1 LITLKERTL
10 LSIVRSEIIKNEQSR
25 ICLLKEICMQEN
37 AGPQEHSQFTPQP
50 SNVYNGPR
58 GIAVKILNRV
68 ERSDA
73 YLDKLLDAE
82 LRSDEMNELD
92 KGLMNEIVTGVVRWK
107 MKLDWVLTGF
117 FHGNFTKAETNIKN
131 ALRVALYQ
139 IQFLDR
145 VPHSAAVNEAVEF
158 IKNLRGQKV
167 ADLVNAVLRNIIR
180 NIENIRYPD
189 QEEDRIRHLAVI
201 ESHPMWMAKRWIERY
216 GYDEAKKIMEANNSI
231 PDLALRVNRLKVDL
245 NYFFSLLD
253 KHQIQ
258 YTRSPY
264 FDFFVRVQH
273 MAGIGSSELF
283 KQGYF
288 SVQDESAGIPVL
300 LLDPKPG
307 ERVIDLCS
315 APGGKT
321 TFIGELMKNM
331 GEIIAVDRYETRLNL
346 VKSAC
351 QRLGITNIHL
361 IAEDGATIEILPA
374 DKVLVDA
381 PCSGLG
387 VLSKK
392 PDSKW
397 QRDADDISHLVILQ
411 NSLLEN
417 AAKLVKPG
425 GVLVYSTCTI
435 EPEENFDLVKEF
447 LARHTE
453 FSIETAQTFVHKSF
467 VGNQGQVE
475 TFKHQH
481 GIDGSFSLR
490 MKKK

>member
-1 LITLKERTL
+1 
-10 LSIVRSEIIKNEQSR
+10 
-25 ICLLKEICMQEN
+25 MQEN
-37 AGPQEHSQFTPQP
+37 STPQEHPQEPQQSQQQTRI
-50 SNVYNGPR
+50 YTGPR
-58 GIAVKILNRV
+58 GTAVKILNRV

-82 LRSDEMNELD
+82 LRSDDMNELD
-92 KGLMNEIVTGVVRWK
+92 KGLMNEIVTGVIRWK

-145 VPHSAAVNEAVEF
+145 VPHSAAVNESVEF
-158 IKNLRGQKV
+158 IKRLRGQKI

-189 QEEDRIRHLAVI
+189 PEEDKIRHLAVI
-201 ESHPMWMAKRWIERY
+201 ESHPVWMTKRWVERY
-216 GYDEAKKIMEANNSI
+216 GYDEAKKIMEANNTI
-231 PDLALRVNRLKVDL
+231 PDLALRINRLKVDL
-245 NYFFSLLD
+245 NYFFSLFD

-258 YTRSPY
+258 YTRSKY
-264 FDFFVRVQH
+264 LDFFVRVQH
-273 MAGIGSSELF
+273 MAGIGTSELF

-321 TFIGELMKNM
+321 TFIGELMKNT

-346 VKSAC
+346 VKNAC
-351 QRLGITNIHL
+351 LRLGVSNVHYL
-361 IAEDGATIEILPA
+361 ADDGAIIDIPPA
-374 DKVLVDA
+374 DKVLLDA

-392 PDSKW
+392 PDAKW
-397 QRDADDISHLVILQ
+397 KRDVDDIQKLVQLQ
-411 NSLLEN
+411 HALLEN
-417 AAKLVKPG
+417 AAKLVKPNG
-425 GVLVYSTCTI
+425 ILVYSTCTI
-435 EPEENFDLVKEF
+435 EPEEGFDLIKEF
-447 LARHTE
+447 LARHSE
-453 FSIETAQTFVHKSF
+453 FSIEPANTYVHESF
-467 VGNQGQVE
+467 MGSQGQVE
-475 TFKHQH
+475 TFQHKH
-481 GIDGSFSLR
+481 GMDGSFSIRLGKR
-490 MKKK
+490 